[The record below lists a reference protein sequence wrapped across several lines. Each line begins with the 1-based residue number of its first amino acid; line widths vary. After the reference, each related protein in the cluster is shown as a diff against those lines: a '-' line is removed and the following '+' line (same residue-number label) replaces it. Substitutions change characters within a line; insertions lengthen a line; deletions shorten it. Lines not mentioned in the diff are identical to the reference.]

1 MLADAQKRAQKRTAD
16 SDFVQPMLAAV
27 SAASATLSNFRPNFR
42 RNLPGRCGCRI
53 WNQAA
58 SVLAIFRVFESVVS

>member
-27 SAASATLSNFRPNFR
+27 SAASATLPNFRPNFR
-42 RNLPGRCGCRI
+42 CGCHI

-58 SVLAIFRVFESVVS
+58 SVLAIFRVFESVASP